1 MAQAQLD
8 EQRRLQDLYKQ
19 FKKEV
24 ADGEG
29 LAWLFQQK
37 TYTDKDNKPTKAT
50 PPLRTTS
57 SDLRDYWTKVE
68 CHNCHEEFWHLTTYY
83 CKECRKCEHGKLRH
97 TKKGCEQCA
106 CKAAQETSA

>member
-1 MAQAQLD
+1 MAQAQVT
-8 EQRRLQDLYKQ
+8 EQKRLQKLWES

-24 ADGEG
+24 SDGEG

-37 TYTDKDNKPTKAT
+37 TYTNEDNKPTKAT

-57 SDLRDYWTKVE
+57 QDLRDFWTKLE
-68 CHNCHEEFWHLTTYY
+68 CHNCHTEYWQLTTYY
-83 CKECRKCEHGKLRH
+83 CKDCRKCEHNKLRY

-106 CKAAQETSA
+106 SEATQETSA

>member
-8 EQRRLQDLYKQ
+8 EQKKLQDLYKQ
-19 FKKEV
+19 LKEEI

-37 TYTDKDNKPTKAT
+37 TYTNKDNTPTKAT

-57 SDLRDYWTKVE
+57 SDLRLALLCDCNKQHQ
-68 CHNCHEEFWHLTTYY
+68 HNQSNRWMCGNKRSRRAT
-83 CKECRKCEHGKLRH
+83 
-97 TKKGCEQCA
+97 
-106 CKAAQETSA
+106 

>member
-1 MAQAQLD
+1 MAQAQVT
-8 EQRRLQDLYKQ
+8 EQRKLQELFQRLKS
-19 FKKEV
+19 EV

-37 TYTDKDNKPTKAT
+37 PYTDKDNKPTKAT

-57 SDLRDYWTKVE
+57 PELRDYWTKLE
-68 CHNCHEEFWHLTTYY
+68 CHNCQQDYWQLTTYY
-83 CKECRKCEHGKLRH
+83 CRDCRKCEHNRLRY

-106 CKAAQETSA
+106 SKAAQKTSA